1 MPQIKKK
8 WWHEWAIMSGM
19 GTGPPFDS
27 DTFFLSK
34 LHDLHYYIMSEA
46 SNFELTLH
54 APNVTFTGDYSI

>member
-1 MPQIKKK
+1 
-8 WWHEWAIMSGM
+8 MSGM
-19 GTGPPFDS
+19 GIGPPFDS

-34 LHDLHYYIMSEA
+34 LHDLHYYIISEA